1 MMWRLMIMIKN
12 NSEFLYLFEAIMTN
26 PNGDP
31 DQENRP
37 RMDNETKTLLVS
49 DVRRKRDIRDFL
61 YHKGYDIFVN
71 TLDDKKVEMKTM
83 FNAIKE
89 KYGVGEKDDEKT
101 IIDTILNNLIDIRM
115 FGSAM
120 AIKDEKGAKS
130 FTGPVQLSW
139 GYSLHPVDIVKS
151 NSIVTIMN
159 EDNSTFGKMY
169 KVHYA
174 LVAYHGSINKFAAQ
188 KTKMTESDRDV
199 FRRSLVQ
206 SMMNNLTH
214 SKQGQAP
221 SLYLEIVYNESFDGY
236 VGDLRRFIDVNTDK
250 NVIRKMEDL
259 KINFDRLSSVIE
271 DMKKNGY
278 IKDVFVWKSP
288 YVNQFN
294 NLPKGTAID
303 VLKPFKSR

>member
-1 MMWRLMIMIKN
+1 MIIKN

-61 YHKGYDIFVN
+61 FHKGYDIFVN
-71 TLDDKKVEMKTM
+71 TLNDKKVEMKKM
-83 FNAIKE
+83 FNAVKE
-89 KYGVGEKDDEKT
+89 KYEISNNDDEQT
-101 IIDTILNNLIDIRM
+101 IIDVILNNLIDIRL

-120 AIKDEKGAKS
+120 AVEGVTKT

-139 GYSLHPVDIVKS
+139 GYSLHPVDIIKS

-159 EDNSTFGKMY
+159 EDSSTFGKMY

-174 LVAYHGSINKFAAQ
+174 LVAYHGSINKFAAN
-188 KTKMTESDRDV
+188 KTKMTELDRDI

-206 SMMNNLTH
+206 SMMNNITH
-214 SKQGQAP
+214 SKQGQIP
-221 SLYLEIVYNESFDGY
+221 SLYLEIVYDENFDGY
-236 VGDLRRFIDVNTDK
+236 LGDLRRFIDVDTDK
-250 NVIRKMEDL
+250 TTIRKMEDI
-259 KINFDRLSSVIE
+259 KISFDRLSSVIK

-278 IKDVFVWKSP
+278 IKDVFIWESP
-288 YVNQFN
+288 YITQFS
-294 NLPKGTAID
+294 NLPEGTVFDLLETIQ
-303 VLKPFKSR
+303 K